1 MRKSVVAV
9 SLFVLLGAASLIAF
23 ATIFD
28 VNQYRPTIQSKL
40 EKRLGRSVTLGEMH
54 LGFFPPRFRVQN
66 PAVGDDSR
74 FSPDT
79 PFIKAREMGVSFKLF
94 PLLHKQIEISSLNLE
109 RPSVNLIKN
118 AAGIWNFASLGRPS
132 VSDKPSQ
139 PENPSPPPPEQGL
152 SLEEL
157 TISDG
162 QISVLDQQKSKVP
175 SLYDHIDIT
184 VKNFSPDKPFNVDA
198 AAHMAGPG
206 SQQAR
211 LQGKGGPL
219 VRGNPVAT
227 PFRGTLALKQVGI
240 SDLSKFLN
248 SPVLNGTDGTASG
261 EIKIS
266 NESGRLTAQG
276 ETQVQ
281 NAKWRG
287 IELGYPISAQYDLTD
302 DQAAQTLTIRN
313 LTLKLGQTPFTA
325 SGTVNSKSSPAILD
339 LNVKTNNISI
349 AEAAKLA
356 AASGFALSQ
365 GTTATGNANIDL
377 QVRGS
382 ADRPA
387 LNGTIVANNIRLSGR
402 DVAQPIQIQSMNLS
416 LTPTQVQS
424 NRFNVASGGTALTAE
439 FALRD
444 YQSPRPV
451 VDATV
456 RAPNAQLPA
465 ILSMAKAYGVN
476 SLDKVDG
483 AGTMNLDLRAA
494 GPLRSIST
502 TEIMRTLSG
511 TIDLDFNNVKYSGAN
526 VSQQLAAIAGF
537 LNANPVSQSPAGVTN
552 ISKMAG
558 QILVKNGIAETN
570 NLQARLDIG
579 NAGAVGIANLVD
591 NTLNLR
597 VTAVLSRS
605 VSQKVGGNSIGGF
618 MQTALANK
626 QGELVVP
633 VLVTG
638 TFSNPT
644 FAPDVQQIAR
654 MKVKGLVPNF
664 DDPASITGTLQ
675 SLLGGPRNLGLDSQS
690 PEKQQLQEPNPVQQ
704 LMDLFGKKKKPNQQP
719 PN

>member
-1 MRKSVVAV
+1 MRKFVVAV

-23 ATIFD
+23 AAIFD

-74 FSPDT
+74 FSPDA
-79 PFIKAREMGVSFKLF
+79 PFVKAQEMGVSFKLF

-118 AAGIWNFASLGRPS
+118 AAGIWNFASLGRLS

-139 PENPSPPPPEQGL
+139 PENPSPPPPEQGF

-175 SLYDHIDIT
+175 SLYDHIDII
-184 VKNFSPDKPFNVDA
+184 VKNFSRDKPFNVDA
-198 AAHMAGPG
+198 AAHMAGQG

-211 LQGKGGPL
+211 LQG
-219 VRGNPVAT
+219 NPAAT

-248 SPVLNGTDGTASG
+248 SPVLNGTDGTVSG

-281 NAKWRG
+281 NAKLRG
-287 IELGYPISAQYDLTD
+287 MELGYPISAQYDLTD
-302 DQAAQTLTIRN
+302 DQAAQMLTIRN
-313 LTLKLGQTPFTA
+313 LTLRLGQTPLTA
-325 SGTVNSKSSPAILD
+325 SGTVNSKSSPALLD

-365 GTTATGNANIDL
+365 GTTATGNANVDL

-387 LNGTIVANNIRLSGR
+387 LNGTIIGNNIRLSGR
-402 DVAQPIQIQSMNLS
+402 DVAQSIQIQSMNLS

-424 NRFNVASGGTALTAE
+424 NRFNVASGGTTLTAE

-451 VDATV
+451 VDATI
-456 RAPNAQLPA
+456 RAPNEQLPA

-476 SLDKVDG
+476 SLDKVNG
-483 AGTMNLDLRAA
+483 AGTMNLDLRSA
-494 GPLRSIST
+494 PLDKYDGDHADSKWHHRFGLQQCQIFGSECQST
-502 TEIMRTLSG
+502 
-511 TIDLDFNNVKYSGAN
+511 
-526 VSQQLAAIAGF
+526 
-537 LNANPVSQSPAGVTN
+537 
-552 ISKMAG
+552 
-558 QILVKNGIAETN
+558 
-570 NLQARLDIG
+570 
-579 NAGAVGIANLVD
+579 
-591 NTLNLR
+591 
-597 VTAVLSRS
+597 
-605 VSQKVGGNSIGGF
+605 IGGHRRF
-618 MQTALANK
+618 SECESRL
-626 QGELVVP
+626 P
-633 VLVTG
+633 V
-638 TFSNPT
+638 
-644 FAPDVQQIAR
+644 
-654 MKVKGLVPNF
+654 
-664 DDPASITGTLQ
+664 ASGRHQ
-675 SLLGGPRNLGLDSQS
+675 YFENGRQDSRKERNRRDQ
-690 PEKQQLQEPNPVQQ
+690 
-704 LMDLFGKKKKPNQQP
+704 
-719 PN
+719 